1 MRLPT
6 PQLNLMIVAAMF
18 PPAICGAA
26 SLLIDDFSD
35 GPFSLI
41 GQYGASLD
49 DKDTQVGTMLGRNRY
64 TALTSSSRQF
74 GVTAVLVTGGSE
86 LSFNANIG
94 PPGLLGNQGVFYA
107 IYGVPL
113 VARDFTSYSGFM
125 LSIPSVSGAGI
136 VEVGLGS
143 ALFSVPIDHAGSVF
157 VPIEGSGISP
167 SSLSSVIQIRL
178 QFTAVSSD
186 FSVSVDR
193 FSAVPEPTTFMLI
206 SAGMG
211 LCFRRNR
218 RSEQGVAHQR
228 AISSSI
234 TFQPPSQP
242 RPWAD
247 I

>member
-1 MRLPT
+1 MRLPA
-6 PQLNLMIVAAMF
+6 PQLSLLIVVALY
-18 PPAICGAA
+18 PTAICEAA

-41 GQYGASLD
+41 GQYGANLD
-49 DKDTQVGTMLGRNRY
+49 DKDIQVGTMLGGDRY
-64 TALTSSSRQF
+64 TALTSSSRQI
-74 GVTAVLVTGGSE
+74 GVTAILVTGGSE
-86 LSFNANIG
+86 FSFNANAG

-107 IYGVPL
+107 VYGVPL
-113 VARDFTSYSGFM
+113 ASRDFTSYSGFM
-125 LSIPSVSGAGI
+125 LSIPSTSGAGI
-136 VEVGLGS
+136 VEVQLGA

-157 VPIEGSGISP
+157 VPIQGSGV
-167 SSLSSVIQIRL
+167 SSSMLTSVSQIRL

-193 FSAVPEPTTFMLI
+193 FSAVPEPSTFVLI
-206 SAGMG
+206 WAGMG

-228 AISSSI
+228 AISSAI
-234 TFQPPSQP
+234 TIQPPSQS